1 MKKKYFSVMIL
12 AATMSLVGCGDPL
25 LDDLSLN
32 TQVSSG
38 DLSIA
43 ENYDQAVGY
52 FLTAQQKMHD
62 IGTSGGA
69 HVYR

>member
-52 FLTAQQKMHD
+52 FLTAQQ
-62 IGTSGGA
+62 
-69 HVYR
+69 